1 MSTKSNKGMDMKAMM
16 FMLALFLGAGLLSG
30 CAGQSAD
37 SGRSKVQVYGSV
49 DGGVGYQSRSISR
62 D

>member
-1 MSTKSNKGMDMKAMM
+1 MKAMM

-30 CAGQSAD
+30 CAGHSAD
-37 SGRSKVQVYGSV
+37 SGRSGSKVQVYGSV